1 MALIDTHSLI
11 EEMIASGIKK
21 EQAVIL
27 TKAINQSNDNLIT
40 KSDLNLAISDL
51 RHDLETRIDK
61 IDNNMN
67 WLKGL
72 GLLGIGLLIKVAFF
86 SNL

>member
-1 MALIDTHSLI
+1 MALIDTYSLI
-11 EEMIASGIKK
+11 EEMVAGGIKK

-27 TKAINQSNDNLIT
+27 TKAIHQTNDNLVT

-51 RHDLETRIDK
+51 RHDLESRMNK

-72 GLLGIGLLIKVAFF
+72 GLVAIGLLIKIAFF
-86 SNL
+86 SH

>member
-1 MALIDTHSLI
+1 M
-11 EEMIASGIKK
+11 
-21 EQAVIL
+21 

-67 WLKGL
+67 WLKGI
-72 GLLGIGLLIKVAFF
+72 GFFAIGLLTKIAFF